1 MATPAKKSP
10 EQVRAEQ
17 ERTEYSTW
25 VAVAPIP
32 FGNTLA
38 FQPGHPVP
46 VSHVEQYKY
55 DEQGL
60 VERVRG
66 EDRQQAA
73 AAVPG
78 TSVTADQQ

>member
-10 EQVRAEQ
+10 EQIRAEQ
-17 ERTEYSTW
+17 EAAEYSTW

-32 FGNTLA
+32 FGNATA
-38 FQPGHPVP
+38 FMPGHPVP

-73 AAVPG
+73 AAAPG
-78 TSVTADQQ
+78 TSTTADQQ

>member
-1 MATPAKKSP
+1 MARKTD
-10 EQVRAEQ
+10 EQLAQ
-17 ERTEYSTW
+17 ERASAEAAEYTTW
-25 VAVAPIP
+25 RAVAPIP
-32 FGNTLA
+32 FGNATA
-38 FQPGHPVP
+38 FMPGHPVP

-73 AAVPG
+73 AAAPA
-78 TSVTADQQ
+78 TSTTADQQ

>member
-1 MATPAKKSP
+1 MARKTD
-10 EQVRAEQ
+10 EQLAQ
-17 ERTEYSTW
+17 ERTAAEAGEYTTW
-25 VAVAPIP
+25 RAVAPIP
-32 FGNTLA
+32 FGNAIA
-38 FQPGHPVP
+38 FMPGQPVP

-66 EDRQQAA
+66 EDKQQAA

-78 TSVTADQQ
+78 TSVTADQP